1 MVRKRAIGLESDS
14 YFEGSTESYKNRGSW
29 TRIAAWDLQI
39 WNNLS
44 IPYRVS
50 LTLAL
55 LGNLDWPLRWQTT
68 ERKSTPLV
76 LQRGP
81 IWFMV
86 YVHIL
91 LKGLHSN
98 TIIFFINQKGHMKWS
113 EFWQEELYIYF
124 LLHRGQT
131 WKRWPFFSVS
141 MLFDPRYPEL
151 QMMKVELSVQ
161 RKFLYKELRG

>member
-1 MVRKRAIGLESDS
+1 MVRKLAIGLESDS
-14 YFEGSTESYKNRGSW
+14 YFEGSKSYKNRGRW
-29 TRIAAWDLQI
+29 TRIASWDLQI

-44 IPYRVS
+44 IPYWVS

-68 ERKSTPLV
+68 ERKSTLLA

-81 IWFMV
+81 TWFMRI
-86 YVHIL
+86 YFWRD
-91 LKGLHSN
+91 SN
-98 TIIFFINQKGHMKWS
+98 TIKFFINQKDHMKWS
-113 EFWQEELYIYF
+113 EFWQEQLYILLF
-124 LLHRGQT
+124 LLLHRGQT
-131 WKRWPFFSVS
+131 WKRGPFFSVS
-141 MLFDPRYPEL
+141 ILFNPRYPYL